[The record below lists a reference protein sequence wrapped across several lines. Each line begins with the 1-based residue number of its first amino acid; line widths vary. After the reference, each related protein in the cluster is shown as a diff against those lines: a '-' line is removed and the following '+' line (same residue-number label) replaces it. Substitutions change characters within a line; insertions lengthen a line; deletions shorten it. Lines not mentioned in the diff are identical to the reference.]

1 MKLASSRFAL
11 GRFRP
16 LACAALLF
24 AASAVLSASQLDG
37 GTFKPIIDETKG
49 QTLFAFDDVSI
60 PFTRSLRIEMHAPE
74 KYSGNPVLGRGKSG
88 EADSWAIHF
97 YGSVIR
103 VDGKFRMWY
112 VGTGDERGQNTHH
125 DTSLW
130 RVLYA
135 ESTDGVNWVRP
146 KLGMV
151 DYRGNKQNNIM
162 RLDPFMG
169 TINIKVLHE
178 PEDPDP
184 TRRYKMVTH
193 AHWMKGDAR
202 HGTLAP
208 YGSADGL
215 NWKLLVDI
223 TPDKHTEMPRDKLL
237 LPDVHFEPAGGLY
250 KWDGFYYATGQNPIP
265 AARHYYSRIARAYR
279 SSDFVEW
286 SQTSNINFLRHM
298 QYVDKYSRGNDGK
311 QTHEG
316 ISVWNRGNV
325 LLGMYGQWEGAKS
338 WPGITINQG
347 FVVSND
353 GLNFREPVQEWLF
366 MKVGPDGTWDEGGL
380 MQGQGFENVGDK
392 TYIYYGSG
400 DLRTWTAYKKP
411 IPPRGSVGL
420 ATVPRDRLG
429 DLRVYDT
436 QGEGASE
443 FVTNDVAAKAGA
455 TQRLYINAD
464 GLGADAK
471 LKIELLTHEERPI
484 PGYSG
489 ANAAVITR
497 NGFQTPVSW
506 KGGDLLKGMPARYRI
521 KTTFEGGKKDGIR
534 FYAFYVQPGEAA
546 KK

>member
-1 MKLASSRFAL
+1 MNRLPFSRFLRRISA
-11 GRFRP
+11 GF
-16 LACAALLF
+16 F
-24 AASAVLSASQLDG
+24 AVAGATAGLVASQLDSG
-37 GTFKPIIDETKG
+37 KFKPLINELEG

-60 PFTRSLRIEMHAPE
+60 PFTRALKLRMHAPE
-74 KYSGNPVLGRGKSG
+74 KYAGNPVLGRGKSG

-103 VDGKFRMWY
+103 EKNGKFRMWY
-112 VGTGDERGQNTHH
+112 VGTGDERGQNVHH

-135 ESTDGVNWVRP
+135 ESDDGVNWVRP
-146 KLGMV
+146 KLGLV
-151 DYRGNKQNNIM
+151 DYRGNKQNNIL

-178 PEDPDP
+178 PDDPDP
-184 TRRYKMVTH
+184 SRRYKMVTH
-193 AHWMKGDAR
+193 AHWMKGTAR

-208 YGSADGL
+208 YGSPDGI

-223 TPDKHTEMPRDKLL
+223 KPDAHTEMPRDKLL

-250 KWDGFYYATGQNPIP
+250 KWDGFYYASGQNPVP
-265 AARHYYSRIARAYR
+265 AARTYYSRIARAYR
-279 SSDFVEW
+279 SSDFVNW
-286 SQTSNINFLRHM
+286 SQTSNINFVRHT
-298 QYVDKYSRGNDGK
+298 QHVDTYNRGHEGK

-316 ISVWNRGNV
+316 ISVWHRGNV
-325 LLGMYGQWEGAKS
+325 LLGMYGQWEGATKEFS
-338 WPGITINQG
+338 GVLINQG

-353 GLNFREPVQEWLF
+353 GLNFREPMQEFLF

-420 ATVPRDRLG
+420 ATLPRDRFGHLEFQ
-429 DLRVYDT
+429 T
-436 QGEGASE
+436 AEGEGPGE
-443 FVTNDVAAKAGA
+443 FVTNDIPVKAREA
-455 TQRLYINAD
+455 RRLFVNVD
-464 GLGADAK
+464 GLGADAR

-484 PGYSG
+484 RGYSG
-489 ANAAVITR
+489 TDAAIVTQ
-497 NGFQTPVSW
+497 NGFQIPVTW
-506 KGGDLLKGMPARYRI
+506 KGGENIRGLPERFRI
-521 KTTFEGGKKDGIR
+521 KATFEGERMENIR
-534 FYAFYVQPGEAA
+534 FYAFYVQPARR
-546 KK
+546 